1 MSQES
6 PRLES
11 KIGYQLKHL
20 QSLLRAHMDD
30 VLRPLELSIPQY
42 ACLELL
48 QRPPGASNSDLARGA
63 FVTRQAMNTLLR
75 GLQDR
80 GLVTRPETV
89 DTGRSRPT
97 TLTPAGE
104 DLLAQ
109 AVVRVEEV
117 EALMVSGLDP
127 QARRRLGEA
136 LDRCIDSFE
145 GAKG

>member
-1 MSQES
+1 
-6 PRLES
+6 
-11 KIGYQLKHL
+11 
-20 QSLLRAHMDD
+20 
-30 VLRPLELSIPQY
+30 
-42 ACLELL
+42 
-48 QRPPGASNSDLARGA
+48 
-63 FVTRQAMNTLLR
+63 MNTLLR